1 MSIGGIFMKRFGL
14 RLCSMLLLFV
24 FMLCCMNC
32 TVLGEENL
40 GENLPF
46 TVNVNVSFDPTTN
59 LGQTVTVTQ
68 ITPATAIFQQC
79 IPSVVKIE
87 SATGGGTGFFIS
99 EDIVVTNQHVV
110 GEAKWLNVTNS
121 VGEIFSATRILASST
136 DPDLA
141 ILEVP
146 GANGKPV
153 QFAERTLLDG
163 EAVYAMGN
171 PMGIFPCILNGIVVK
186 SEYNDGNT
194 RFFLSN
200 FHSIGG
206 NSGGPVFNSE
216 GKLIGVVVG
225 GMSDGPNSIDLVIK
239 AGHIHELER
248 IKPKEL
254 KTKAEMIANM
264 NRLEAEKYEI
274 VQLNEART
282 GTLVSFGRY
291 EQDNDLENGQEDIL
305 WLVIE
310 ENEDRLVLMSLYA
323 LDAMPYSLDGSDAGW
338 ETSSV
343 RAFLNNEFYGK
354 AFTADEQ
361 QQILDT
367 LVVTPENP
375 VFGTF
380 NSADTVDKVYL
391 MDHYEVMR
399 YFDIPEPIETFY
411 PQTVVLATAYTMT
424 KDVWLE
430 NPETN
435 HVWIWL
441 RSNGSSSS
449 NAGEVGSYGYLSFNG
464 CSVSKIRALRPLIQ
478 IKKP

>member
-1 MSIGGIFMKRFGL
+1 M
-14 RLCSMLLLFV
+14 
-24 FMLCCMNC
+24 
-32 TVLGEENL
+32 
-40 GENLPF
+40 
-46 TVNVNVSFDPTTN
+46 
-59 LGQTVTVTQ
+59 
-68 ITPATAIFQQC
+68 
-79 IPSVVKIE
+79 
-87 SATGGGTGFFIS
+87 
-99 EDIVVTNQHVV
+99 
-110 GEAKWLNVTNS
+110 
-121 VGEIFSATRILASST
+121 
-136 DPDLA
+136 
-141 ILEVP
+141 
-146 GANGKPV
+146 
-153 QFAERTLLDG
+153 
-163 EAVYAMGN
+163 
-171 PMGIFPCILNGIVVK
+171 
-186 SEYNDGNT
+186 
-194 RFFLSN
+194 
-200 FHSIGG
+200 
-206 NSGGPVFNSE
+206 FNSE

-399 YFDIPEPIETFY
+399 YFDIPEPIETVY

-464 CSVSKIRALRPLIQ
+464 GSVSNIRALRPLIQ